1 MRWFFGIVAAICA
14 VSSAGANSS
23 FDALVGWNVQDHGA
37 ALRAFQASCKA
48 GVKPR
53 AEQGATIDAEAWK
66 RVCGIAMQT
75 APANAAAFFEAH
87 FTLQALPTDPESLI
101 TSYYIPLLEGSL
113 ERTDEYRWPIYAVP
127 DDFAQPYHS
136 REKIESGAL
145 AARGL
150 EIAWLRDPVMRFFLH
165 VQGSGHLR
173 LPDGRIVTLK
183 YAAKNG
189 LPYTAI
195 GKVLIERGHLT
206 RENVSLQTI
215 RDYLT
220 AHPEQQAEIM
230 NHNDSYVFFSLD
242 ESGAMPV
249 GGQGVPL
256 TPEHSL
262 AIDPAYW
269 PYGLPIYLDVR
280 AEQPFQRLVITQDTG
295 SAIRGA
301 QRADWFAGLGA
312 DAEAKAGGL
321 AAQANWYR
329 LVPKP

>member
-1 MRWFFGIVAAICA
+1 MRWFLGILAAILAASPA
-14 VSSAGANSS
+14 VANGSFGALN
-23 FDALVGWNVQDHGA
+23 GWENQNHAA
-37 ALRAFQASCKA
+37 ALSAFQESCKA
-48 GVKPR
+48 GIKPR
-53 AEQGATIDAEAWK
+53 GVQSETIDAQAWK
-66 RVCGIAMQT
+66 RACAAAQQT
-75 APANAAAFFEAH
+75 APADARAFFETY
-87 FTLQALPTDPESLI
+87 FTLQALPHNPESLI
-101 TSYYIPLLEGSL
+101 TAYYIPLLDGALAPSE
-113 ERTDEYRWPIYAVP
+113 DYRWPIYAVP
-127 DDFAQPYHS
+127 DDFAQPYLS
-136 REKIESGAL
+136 RTQIEAGAL
-145 AARGL
+145 NGRGL

-165 VQGSGHLR
+165 IQGSGHMR

-195 GKVLIERGHLT
+195 GKVLIEREHLT
-206 RENVSLQTI
+206 RENVSLQSI
-215 RDYLT
+215 RDYLY

-242 ESGAMPV
+242 ETGAMPV
-249 GGQGVPL
+249 GAQGVPL

-262 AIDPAYW
+262 AIDPAHW
-269 PYGLPIYLDVR
+269 PYGLPVYIEVQ
-280 AEQPFQRLVITQDTG
+280 AEQPFSRLVITQDTG

-321 AAQANWYR
+321 AAQASWYR